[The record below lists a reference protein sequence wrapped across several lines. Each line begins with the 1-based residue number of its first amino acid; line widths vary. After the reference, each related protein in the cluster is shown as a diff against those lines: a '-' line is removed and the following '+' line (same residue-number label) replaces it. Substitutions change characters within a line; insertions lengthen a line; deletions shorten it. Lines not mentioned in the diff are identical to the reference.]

1 MKKIYFDNAATTQI
15 SNEVVSVMSDVMKNN
30 FGNPS
35 STHSFGRSSKALLEL
50 SRKYI
55 SEKLNVTPSEIIF
68 TSGGTESN
76 NMIIKSVVE
85 SLNVKRI
92 ISTKIEHK
100 AVLNS
105 IETISKKKKLSL
117 VFLDVDSFG
126 NPDINHLKKLLES
139 SNEKT
144 LVSLMHIN
152 NEIGTMI
159 NLNSYG
165 EICESYN
172 ALFHS
177 DTVQTIG
184 HYDLDLSKTKI
195 DFITCSAHKFHGPKG
210 VGFIYVKNGT
220 NLIPFIEGGGQ
231 ERGMRGGTESIHNI
245 AGLKKAFE
253 LSYESL
259 QRDSKDVLKIKKHF
273 INSIK
278 KSIPE
283 VKINGNFSED
293 NSSYAILNL
302 CLPISVDK
310 KTLLNFKLDLAGI
323 ACSAGSACQSGSSQP
338 SHVLSELLS
347 KNEMEKISLR
357 FSFSK
362 YNSVDEV
369 DYVIEFLKKFIK
381 DNN

>member
-1 MKKIYFDNAATTQI
+1 
-15 SNEVVSVMSDVMKNN
+15 
-30 FGNPS
+30 
-35 STHSFGRSSKALLEL
+35 
-50 SRKYI
+50 
-55 SEKLNVTPSEIIF
+55 
-68 TSGGTESN
+68 
-76 NMIIKSVVE
+76 
-85 SLNVKRI
+85 
-92 ISTKIEHK
+92 
-100 AVLNS
+100 
-105 IETISKKKKLSL
+105 
-117 VFLDVDSFG
+117 
-126 NPDINHLKKLLES
+126 
-139 SNEKT
+139 
-144 LVSLMHIN
+144 MHIN
-152 NEIGTMI
+152 NEVGTMI

-323 ACSAGSACQSGSSQP
+323 ACSAGSACQSGSSKP

-362 YNSVDEV
+362 YNSVEEV